1 VHGGSVEKEGLK
13 MGYQIKKLEL
23 SEAQREIVKYDYA
36 LIYLMSD
43 RLLLPVS
50 ALPELAWDECIDAR
64 FFSDDGELHIFED
77 DGQLSAVQ
85 VSDAGEEDTV
95 VQKYELSKHF
105 SNLGNTLLVQ
115 EYLEADEDGQMQ
127 VKLTRLKGIA

>member
-1 VHGGSVEKEGLK
+1 
-13 MGYQIKKLEL
+13 MAYQIKKLEL
-23 SEAQREIVKYDYA
+23 AEAQGEIAKYDYA
-36 LIYLMSD
+36 LIYLMSE

-50 ALPELAWDECIDAR
+50 ALPEIAWDECMDAR
-64 FFSDDGELHIFED
+64 FFSDDGELHIFEE
-77 DGQLSAVQ
+77 DGQLKAVQ

-95 VQKYELSKHF
+95 VQKYELAKRF
-105 SNLGNTLLVQ
+105 SNLGKTLLVQ

>member
-1 VHGGSVEKEGLK
+1 
-13 MGYQIKKLEL
+13 MGYQIKKIKF
-23 SEAQREIVKYDYA
+23 SEAQSEILKYEYA
-36 LIYLMSD
+36 LVYLMSK

-50 ALPELAWDECIDAR
+50 SLPEIAWDECIDAR
-64 FFSDDGELHIFED
+64 FFSDDGELHIYEE

-85 VSDAGEEDTV
+85 VSDSGKEDMV
-95 VQKYELSKHF
+95 VKKYKLAKRF
-105 SNLGNTLLVQ
+105 SDLGNTLIVQ